1 MIILNWIERYN
12 LFGFCAKSVYVL
24 LQVEKQDLFGIHLCV
39 MQFAS
44 QEAFWLLKTHTT
56 WFTLDAHDTLMRI
69 RATS

>member
-44 QEAFWLLKTHTT
+44 QEGFGC
-56 WFTLDAHDTLMRI
+56 
-69 RATS
+69 